1 MEMIKLEVNGVAVE
15 VPKGSNLLVA
25 AQAANVKIPTLC
37 YHPDLKPGASCG
49 ICVVRQLVP
58 SRTEPG
64 KFVPSPKL
72 LRACTTEAVEGMK
85 IVTHDPDIVQV
96 RRTVLELILANH
108 PQDCLQCPRSGR
120 CELQDIAADFGIRE
134 IPFPKEVIHRD
145 MDKSTPSLVLNPD
158 KCIKCGRCAEVC
170 QQMQNVWALEFIGR
184 GEKTVMAPAAGVK
197 LAESPCIKCGQ
208 CSAHCP
214 VGAIYEND
222 ETAKVWAA
230 LRDSEKTCL
239 VQIAPA
245 VRVALGEAFGM
256 KPGELTT
263 GKIYAALRM
272 LGFKKVF
279 DTNFSA
285 DVTIMEEGTEFIKR
299 FTNGGKLPLI
309 TSCCPAWTDWMEKY
323 APDFTENF
331 SSAKSPQQ
339 MLSALAK
346 TYWAEKNGLT
356 CDKVHVTSIM
366 PCTAKK
372 YEITRD
378 EHMKSTGCQD
388 TDVVLTTRELARMIK
403 AAGIDFLNL
412 PEEKADDLLG
422 SYTGAGT
429 IFGVTGGVMEAA
441 LRTAYCLITKE
452 DQPPAIEFTAVR
464 GMDGVKK
471 ATIDIKGTQVNIAVA
486 HQMGNVEKVLNEVR
500 EDIKNGVKPRYDFI
514 EVMACRGG
522 CVGGGGQPCLAT
534 DKVRAARTA
543 GLYSDDEKSTLR
555 MSHLNPEVQA
565 LYKDYLGEPGS
576 EKAEHLLHTDYH
588 KRELYKFAK

>member
-1 MEMIKLEVNGVAVE
+1 MIKLEVNGVAVE
-15 VPKGSNLLVA
+15 VEKGSNLL
-25 AQAANVKIPTLC
+25 QAASKANIKIPTLC

-72 LRACTTEAVEGMK
+72 LRACCTEAVEGMK

-96 RRTVLELILANH
+96 RRTVLELILSNH
-108 PQDCLQCPRSGR
+108 PNDCLQCPRSGR
-120 CELQDIAADFGIRE
+120 CELQNIAADFGIRDV
-134 IPFPKEVIHRD
+134 PFPKEINHREND
-145 MDKSTPSLVLNPD
+145 TSTPSLVLNPD

-184 GEKTVMAPAAGVK
+184 GEKTVMAPAADVK

-214 VGAIYEND
+214 VGAIYEKD
-222 ETAKVWAA
+222 ETDKVWDA
-230 LRDSEKTCL
+230 LRDEEKTCL

-256 KPGELTT
+256 KPGELST
-263 GKIYAALRM
+263 GKIYAALRR
-272 LGFKKVF
+272 LGFNKVF

-299 FTNGGKLPLI
+299 FTKGGKLPLI

-346 TYWAEKNGLT
+346 SYWAEKNGLT

-403 AAGIDFLNL
+403 AAGIDFMSL
-412 PEEKADDLLG
+412 PEEPADDLLG
-422 SYTGAGT
+422 SYSGAGT

-452 DQPPAIEFTAVR
+452 AQPPAIEFTAVR
-464 GMDGVKK
+464 GMDGVKT
-471 ATIDIKGTQVNIAVA
+471 ATIDINGTAVNIAVA
-486 HQMGNVEKVLNEVR
+486 HQMSNVEKVLNEVR
-500 EDIKNGVKPRYDFI
+500 EDLKNGVKPRYDFI

-534 DKVRAARTA
+534 DEVRAARTA
-543 GLYSDDEKSTLR
+543 GLYTDDERSTIR

-565 LYKDYLGEPGS
+565 LYKNYLDEPGS

>member
-15 VPKGSNLLVA
+15 VEKGSNLL
-25 AQAANVKIPTLC
+25 QAASKANIKIPTLC

-72 LRACTTEAVEGMK
+72 LRACCTEAVEGMK

-96 RRTVLELILANH
+96 RRTVLELILSNH
-108 PQDCLQCPRSGR
+108 PNDCLQCPRSGR
-120 CELQDIAADFGIRE
+120 CELQNIAADFGIRDV
-134 IPFPKEVIHRD
+134 PFPKEINHREND
-145 MDKSTPSLVLNPD
+145 TSTPSLVLNPD

-184 GEKTVMAPAAGVK
+184 GEKTVMAPAADVK

-214 VGAIYEND
+214 VGAIYEKD
-222 ETAKVWAA
+222 ETDKVWDA
-230 LRDSEKTCL
+230 LRDEEKTCL

-256 KPGELTT
+256 KPGELST
-263 GKIYAALRM
+263 GKIYAALRR
-272 LGFKKVF
+272 LGFNKVF

-299 FTNGGKLPLI
+299 FTKGGKLPLI

-346 TYWAEKNGLT
+346 SYWAEKNGLT

-403 AAGIDFLNL
+403 AAGIDFMSL
-412 PEEKADDLLG
+412 PEEPADDLLG
-422 SYTGAGT
+422 SYSGAGT

-452 DQPPAIEFTAVR
+452 AQPPAIEFTAVR
-464 GMDGVKK
+464 GMDGVKT
-471 ATIDIKGTQVNIAVA
+471 ATIDINGTAVNIAVA
-486 HQMGNVEKVLNEVR
+486 HQMSNVEKVLNKVR
-500 EDIKNGVKPRYDFI
+500 EDLKNGVKPRYDFI

-534 DKVRAARTA
+534 DEVRAARTA
-543 GLYSDDEKSTLR
+543 GLYTDDEKSTIR

-565 LYKDYLGEPGS
+565 LYKNYLDEPGS